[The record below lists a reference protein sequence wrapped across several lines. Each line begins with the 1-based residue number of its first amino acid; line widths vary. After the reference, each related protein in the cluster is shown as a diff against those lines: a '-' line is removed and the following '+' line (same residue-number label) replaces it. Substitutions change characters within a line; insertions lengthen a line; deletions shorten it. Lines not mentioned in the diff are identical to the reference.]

1 MKRVIHSFLI
11 ILLAMIG
18 FGCQTTSET
27 NHSENIIYTSIYPLQ
42 FIAERI
48 VGDTAQVQ
56 SVYPPGVDAHTYEP
70 TSKEIID
77 MAEGDAFIYLGG
89 AMEGFAENTANAI
102 KSHDVRLIEMHPFQ
116 ELFISTDDSHDHH
129 EHGDVDPHF
138 WFDPERMIIAAEIIK
153 NELAQL
159 YADHADLY
167 EKNYDQLKEALI
179 ALDDSFQQVMEE
191 KTDKHIIVSHAA
203 YGYWEE
209 KYGITQVPVSGL
221 TSSHEPSQKELA
233 NIVEL
238 AEELNIQ
245 YVLFEQNVSNRL
257 ATIVQEHL
265 GAEALTLHNIEVLTE
280 EDIQAGE
287 DYFSLMYHNLDVL
300 DQATD

>member
-1 MKRVIHSFLI
+1 MLFRSCFFL
-11 ILLAMIG
+11 
-18 FGCQTTSET
+18 
-27 NHSENIIYTSIYPLQ
+27 
-42 FIAERI
+42 
-48 VGDTAQVQ
+48 
-56 SVYPPGVDAHTYEP
+56 
-70 TSKEIID
+70 
-77 MAEGDAFIYLGG
+77 
-89 AMEGFAENTANAI
+89 
-102 KSHDVRLIEMHPFQ
+102 
-116 ELFISTDDSHDHH
+116 
-129 EHGDVDPHF
+129 
-138 WFDPERMIIAAEIIK
+138 
-153 NELAQL
+153 
-159 YADHADLY
+159 HADLY